1 MPITLVLVGRRG
13 AITES
18 CRAPLAMAEPSGDPV
33 VSVLCICGDHGRF
46 VGECLRSL
54 DAQTW
59 PEMEVLVLDNASSD
73 DSLAVIDAWAA
84 TTPLRHRVIRQATR
98 EGVCRNFN
106 TLFAEAAGEYFCLL
120 AADDALAPEKFDRQ
134 VRLLQSSP
142 PDVAVV
148 YSDAVQIDEDG
159 GPLPG
164 LFVKSHRK
172 RDDCPEGDVLGELLK
187 GNWIPAHGALTR
199 RSAWMECGP
208 WDESLVYEDWDMWL
222 RLAAR
227 YRFRFDEVPSAV
239 YRIVSTSLSR
249 VVLHRPVAAT
259 RWSVAAIKARASAF
273 ETIPL
278 WERYRLLAGALEE
291 LAAMEPGDWPRPG
304 QFQSLYDLSG
314 EPVFLAAAR
323 GTGEP
328 EPGLLA
334 SRAAE
339 LRKLEATVR
348 SGAKALASRT
358 AGKSTPAPG
367 EASGVVI
374 STLRPKVPASG
385 FRGWVG
391 RWLGGGGVSPDR
403 GG

>member
-1 MPITLVLVGRRG
+1 
-13 AITES
+13 
-18 CRAPLAMAEPSGDPV
+18 
-33 VSVLCICGDHGRF
+33 
-46 VGECLRSL
+46 LRSL

-59 PEMEVLVLDNASSD
+59 PDLEILILDNASSD

-84 TTPLRHRVIRQATR
+84 ATPRRHRVIRQTKR

-106 TLFAEAAGEYFCLL
+106 TLFAEATGEYFCLL

-148 YSDAVQIDEDG
+148 YSDAVQINEDG

-172 RDDCPEGDVLGELLK
+172 RDDCPDGDVLGELLK

-199 RSAWMECGP
+199 RSAWVECGP

-227 YRFRFDEVPSAV
+227 YRFRFDDVPSAV

-249 VVLHRPVAAT
+249 AVLHRSTSAT
-259 RWSVAAIKARASAF
+259 RWSVAAIKARASAI
-273 ETIPL
+273 EAIPS
-278 WERYRLLAGALEE
+278 WERCRLVAGALEE
-291 LAAMEPGDWPRPG
+291 LTAMEPGDWPLPG
-304 QFQSLYDLSG
+304 QFQTLHDLSG
-314 EPVFLAAAR
+314 EPVFLAVAR

-328 EPGLLA
+328 ERGLLVA
-334 SRAAE
+334 RAAE
-339 LRKLEATVR
+339 LRKLEAALR
-348 SGAKALASRT
+348 SGAKAQAARAVGKPAS
-358 AGKSTPAPG
+358 KPG
-367 EASGVVI
+367 AASDPVSSMPHSEA
-374 STLRPKVPASG
+374 PASG
-385 FRGWVG
+385 LRRWVG
-391 RWLGGGGVSPDR
+391 RWLGGGASADR